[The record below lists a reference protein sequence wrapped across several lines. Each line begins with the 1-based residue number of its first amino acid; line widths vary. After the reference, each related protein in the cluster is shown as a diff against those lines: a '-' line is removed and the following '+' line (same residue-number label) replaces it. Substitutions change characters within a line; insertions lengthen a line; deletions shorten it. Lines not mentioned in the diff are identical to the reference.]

1 MRTVMPKLKMTT
13 VSLDRLKLPAEGQV
27 DYFDTA
33 YPGLALRLTPTGV
46 RSWVYFGRVDGR
58 LKRATLG
65 RYPGM
70 SLAEAR
76 RAAASMAEAMRAG
89 IDPATAKRRA
99 RAATV
104 RDSFAAVTAEWLK
117 RDQADNRSHDDTT
130 RIMARYPL
138 PVWGDRPIT
147 RITRRDCIELID
159 GVVDLGRLTMAHRL
173 HGHLHR
179 LFRWAVG
186 RDILEVNPM
195 TDLPRQGKLTQR
207 DRKLNDAELALV
219 WRAASKM
226 PWPFGPIYQLLILT
240 GSRRE
245 EIGAL
250 RWSEVDG
257 DIIRLPRER
266 TKNDVPHTIPLSP
279 QAAALIK
286 ELPRLPGTNLVFSTT
301 GTTRVSNWSRAK

>member
-1 MRTVMPKLKMTT
+1 
-13 VSLDRLKLPAEGQV
+13 
-27 DYFDTA
+27 
-33 YPGLALRLTPTGV
+33 
-46 RSWVYFGRVDGR
+46 
-58 LKRATLG
+58 
-65 RYPGM
+65 
-70 SLAEAR
+70 
-76 RAAASMAEAMRAG
+76 
-89 IDPATAKRRA
+89 
-99 RAATV
+99 
-104 RDSFAAVTAEWLK
+104 
-117 RDQADNRSHDDTT
+117 
-130 RIMARYPL
+130 MARYPL

-207 DRKLNDAELALV
+207 DRKLDDAELAMV

-240 GSRRE
+240 GPRRE

-250 RWSEVDG
+250 RWNEVDG

-266 TKNDVPHTIPLSP
+266 TKNDVPLDIPLSP

-286 ELPRLPGTNLVFSTT
+286 ELPHLPTTDLVFSTT
-301 GTTRVSNWSRAK
+301 GTTHVSNWSRAKASLDAAVTPPPMAASRSRIGTFTTCGGRWPPAWKDWASCARSSRPCSDTSANVLASLAFIRRTLTTRRSGRRLRPGRATWRLLFWKTPVP